1 MMRKTVFAIAVAG
14 ACAWP
19 VATLAWSHG
28 QEVRTPMSV
37 SEVGPN
43 EMRPQYS
50 SVRPRFDSDE
60 GRYEVQTPLSVSE
73 VGPLVTWN
81 SYWGWADPAPDDVRL
96 SHAIVVGRDG
106 HPVGATRGE
115 SETYYVVPRRR

>member
-19 VATLAWSHG
+19 VATLAGH
-28 QEVRTPMSV
+28 EVRTPMSD

-43 EMRPQYS
+43 PMRHEY
-50 SVRPRFDSDE
+50 SVRPYIGSDE

-73 VGPLVTWN
+73 VGPMVNWN
-81 SYWGWADPAPDDVRL
+81 SYWGWYDPAPDSVRL
-96 SHAIVVGRDG
+96 SHGIVVDRYG
-106 HPVGATRGE
+106 HPVGASRGE
-115 SETYYVVPRRR
+115 PETYYVVPRR